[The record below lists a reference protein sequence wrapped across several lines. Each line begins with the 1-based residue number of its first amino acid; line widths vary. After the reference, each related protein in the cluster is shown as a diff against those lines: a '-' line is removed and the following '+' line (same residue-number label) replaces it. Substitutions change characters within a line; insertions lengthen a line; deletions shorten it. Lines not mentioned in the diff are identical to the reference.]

1 MKAFGIDIGGSGI
14 KGATVDLTRGEL
26 ATERHRI
33 PTPKPSTPEAVA
45 EVIRMLVSHFDWK
58 GPIGC
63 TFPGVVQHGVVGS
76 AANVDRS
83 WVDVNGAALFR
94 RATGCPVTLL
104 NDADAA
110 GLAEMTFGAAKGEPG
125 TVLVLTF
132 GTGIGSA
139 LFFEG
144 RLVPNTEF
152 GHLELRGKDA
162 EKRASEKAREDED
175 LSWDEWAGRVDEYLH
190 HLEVLF
196 SPDLFVIGGGASNKA
211 DRFLPRLTVKA
222 RVVPAALRNQAGIV
236 GAALAARE
244 GRRIGRRPT
253 APGRQ
258 R

>member
-14 KGATVDLTRGEL
+14 KGATVDLARGVL
-26 ATERHRI
+26 TTERHRI

-45 EVIRMLVSHFDWK
+45 EVIRMLVSHFAWK

-76 AANVDRS
+76 AANVDKS
-83 WVDVNGAALFR
+83 WVGVDGATLFQ
-94 RATGCPVTLL
+94 RATRCPVTLL

-110 GLAEMTFGAAKGEPG
+110 GLAEMAYGAAKGEKG

-139 LFFEG
+139 LFSEG

-162 EKRASEKAREDED
+162 EKRASDKVREDGR
-175 LSWDEWAGRVDEYLH
+175 LSWEDWATRVDEYLH
-190 HLEVLF
+190 HLELLF

-211 DRFLPRLTVKA
+211 ERFLPLLTVKA

-236 GAALAARE
+236 GAALATRE
-244 GRRIGRRPT
+244 ERRTRLGLKGPTRR
-253 APGRQ
+253 R
-258 R
+258 